1 MIFLIDII
9 IRFRTTYLDLEESYE
24 VKDPHK
30 IGLRYLKSQFT
41 IDFISSVPFGEII
54 RIKGAGQSIFQALGL
69 LKLLR
74 LSRLSTTVQRA
85 HLPKDVKVYLKVI
98 MMAIFMFVFIHLLSC
113 FWFSV
118 VARNQRWIQNM
129 DFMFWEMEDAYQGHF

>member
-9 IRFRTTYLDLEESYE
+9 IRFRTTYLDAKESYE

-54 RIKGAGQSIFQALGL
+54 RIKGAGQSLLQALGL

-74 LSRLSTTVQRA
+74 LSRLFTTVQRA
-85 HLPKDVKVYLKVI
+85 NLPVDIKVYLKVI

-113 FWFSV
+113 FWFNV
-118 VARNQRWIQNM
+118 VARN
-129 DFMFWEMEDAYQGHF
+129 